1 MSARVGVV
9 APRVVAEHV
18 CLESDETEVPDIRA
32 ARKIQASVK
41 LTSRI
46 RGGSIALDIFDYY
59 YLAVSA
65 ARRRSAPKQFALDLR
80 FVDPAIGRARHIPW
94 RWLQGACGL
103 TVLSALGVWFLGSSS
118 SPWWQH
124 TWLWAFVLLF
134 TGTAC
139 AALLCVYR
147 TTETFCTAAQDAP
160 SCWNSAPGSVPFAP
174 CVPSKPSW
182 RRTSARQSPRAG
194 TRKRSGCATKC
205 ASTSGSRSWPCC
217 PGRNTKR
224 ARPASCVHTVSLHP
238 LKHSTGS

>member
-9 APRVVAEHV
+9 APRVVAEHI

-134 TGTAC
+134 TGTVC

-147 TTETFCTAAQDAP
+147 TTETFSLYSRTGRAKLLEFSAGLGTFRALRAFETKLVAHIRAAVAARRHTPAQRLRDEMREHVRLQELAVL
-160 SCWNSAPGSVPFAP
+160 SGQEYEE
-174 CVPSKPSW
+174 SK
-182 RRTSARQSPRAG
+182 
-194 TRKRSGCATKC
+194 TRILRSHG
-205 ASTSGSRSWPCC
+205 
-217 PGRNTKR
+217 
-224 ARPASCVHTVSLHP
+224 
-238 LKHSTGS
+238 